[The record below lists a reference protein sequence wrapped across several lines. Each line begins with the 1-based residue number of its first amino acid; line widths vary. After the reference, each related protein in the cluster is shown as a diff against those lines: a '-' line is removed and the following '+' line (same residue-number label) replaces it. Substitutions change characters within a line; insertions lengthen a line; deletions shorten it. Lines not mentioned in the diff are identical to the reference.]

1 MSQVDMKTYA
11 RKYLEERIDTF
22 RKDMAICLTPDANSS
37 HAYFPAL
44 LTCLSL
50 LDLVSCLNIGD
61 LDPRGMSHVLTF
73 TKAHMAQPEY
83 DDFNV
88 TLLWLMFRH
97 KTTHNSQPYG
107 VFDTYS
113 RQGTLRSRPRM
124 KITWTVSEGSGAVPI
139 LLTSDS
145 GAVNGRSPW
154 PSAYS
159 HRCTISLPL
168 LQRHLEDSVLGEDG
182 YLPSLQRDQRK
193 LDEFA
198 RCIETIFPK

>member
-1 MSQVDMKTYA
+1 MRAYA
-11 RKYLEERIDTF
+11 KKYLKERIDTF
-22 RKDMAICLTPDANSS
+22 RKDMAICLTSDGNGS

-50 LDLVSCLNIGD
+50 IDLVSCLNTGD
-61 LDPRGMSHVLTF
+61 LDPRGMNHVLTF
-73 TKAHMAQPEY
+73 AKTYMPQPKY

-97 KTTHNSQPYG
+97 KTMHSSQPYG

-113 RQGTLRSRPRM
+113 RTGILRNQPRM
-124 KITWTVSEGSGAVPI
+124 KFTWTVSEKSQAVPI
-139 LLTSDS
+139 LVAEEQGEVT
-145 GAVNGRSPW
+145 GRSPW
-154 PSAYS
+154 PSPYT

-168 LQRHLEDSVLGEDG
+168 LQDHIEGAVLGKDG
-182 YLPSLQRDQRK
+182 YLCCLQRDQK
-193 LDEFA
+193 QLDQFA